1 MGKKKEEEMAW
12 LKVAFLEGAEEKE
25 VNPELAKYVFDLMAR
40 FAGYGFNKSHS
51 ACYALIT
58 LQAAYLKCHHPEE
71 FMAAVLTCHRDNTD
85 NLTKHI
91 AETRA
96 MGIQVV
102 RPDVNESE
110 SEFSVVESEGEKL
123 IRFGL
128 TAVRNVGEGAVE
140 NIIEARQ
147 EATFTGLYDFCE
159 RVDTRKVNRRVV
171 EALIK
176 SGAFDGLAGPRRLSR
191 ARLMAALDVAHG
203 RAVKSQR
210 DRESGQTNLFG
221 MLEGGD
227 GGGVVA
233 EGEARKYP
241 EIPDWGPMTRL
252 SFEKENLGFYVSGHP
267 LDRYE
272 SDLKRYTSTTI
283 TEIND
288 RAVKGQ
294 ISGGWGRLQQSRVG
308 GMIGVYREW
317 ALKNGTGR
325 MASFVLEDRSS
336 SLKVVAFKDTFVKC
350 EKVLKS
356 GEPLLISGRL
366 RVEGEDENQVPEMV
380 MDSAVTLANLRVRET
395 SEMCLCVDGE
405 AVKPEQIAE
414 LKAVLIQHT
423 GECRTHL
430 KVTLPRHTR
439 TLLMLSE
446 RYSVNPCGELLV
458 KLKRMF
464 GNGDAALC

>member
-1 MGKKKEEEMAW
+1 
-12 LKVAFLEGAEEKE
+12 
-25 VNPELAKYVFDLMAR
+25 
-40 FAGYGFNKSHS
+40 
-51 ACYALIT
+51 
-58 LQAAYLKCHHPEE
+58 
-71 FMAAVLTCHRDNTD
+71 
-85 NLTKHI
+85 
-91 AETRA
+91 
-96 MGIQVV
+96 
-102 RPDVNESE
+102 
-110 SEFSVVESEGEKL
+110 
-123 IRFGL
+123 
-128 TAVRNVGEGAVE
+128 
-140 NIIEARQ
+140 
-147 EATFTGLYDFCE
+147 
-159 RVDTRKVNRRVV
+159 
-171 EALIK
+171 
-176 SGAFDGLAGPRRLSR
+176 
-191 ARLMAALDVAHG
+191 
-203 RAVKSQR
+203 
-210 DRESGQTNLFG
+210 
-221 MLEGGD
+221 
-227 GGGVVA
+227 
-233 EGEARKYP
+233 
-241 EIPDWGPMTRL
+241 MTRL